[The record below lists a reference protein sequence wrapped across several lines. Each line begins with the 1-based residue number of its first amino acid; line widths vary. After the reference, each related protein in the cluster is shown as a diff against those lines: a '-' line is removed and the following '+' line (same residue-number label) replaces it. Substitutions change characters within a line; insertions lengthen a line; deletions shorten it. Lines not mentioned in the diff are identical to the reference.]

1 MSATV
6 AVVAILLICFFIF
19 SNGLPFMANYGFAR
33 FIRQWLVANEHSG
46 KLWYFT
52 NDRWFLINYL
62 RSDCDWGANRHLD
75 IGVYGLLLSKA
86 RLWLLKISYQLDG
99 GHSIY
104 CLWFSA
110 YNYWCLGLEAF
121 LGNGMSVLTAS
132 LLLGIMILPTIISLS
147 ESAIRTVP
155 KTYYSGSLALGA
167 SHERS
172 ILVSSCQLRDLVFY
186 QQLF

>member
-1 MSATV
+1 
-6 AVVAILLICFFIF
+6 
-19 SNGLPFMANYGFAR
+19 
-33 FIRQWLVANEHSG
+33 
-46 KLWYFT
+46 
-52 NDRWFLINYL
+52 
-62 RSDCDWGANRHLD
+62 
-75 IGVYGLLLSKA
+75 
-86 RLWLLKISYQLDG
+86 
-99 GHSIY
+99 
-104 CLWFSA
+104 
-110 YNYWCLGLEAF
+110 
-121 LGNGMSVLTAS
+121 MSVLTAS